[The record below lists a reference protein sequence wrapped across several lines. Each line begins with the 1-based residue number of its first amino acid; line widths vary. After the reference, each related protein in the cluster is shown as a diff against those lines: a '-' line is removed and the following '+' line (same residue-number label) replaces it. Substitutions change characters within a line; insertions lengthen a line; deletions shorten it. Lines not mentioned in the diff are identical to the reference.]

1 MARLDFACDVL
12 NISIEVVSI
21 EGNIGSG
28 KSYLFDILKTYFTE
42 MNKKSLNE
50 KYHFVDEP
58 VSEWMTICD
67 ETQNNKN
74 ILELFYGDKDK
85 YSFVFQTTAYI
96 TRLQNL
102 KKVIDTIID
111 NRKKMMDGQY
121 GSRVK
126 ETHVKHVI
134 ISERSLE
141 TDKNV
146 FAKMLYHDG
155 HINEIEY
162 TSYNYWF
169 YNFIEN
175 YGTHRIIYL
184 QVNPDISYERTK
196 KRNRSGEETIPLGY
210 LARCHSYHEDWI
222 KIVGE
227 EKTVYVFDA
236 SIQIDTTNVS
246 NNAQQMEYISGAV
259 RFICNK

>member
-1 MARLDFACDVL
+1 MASLDFACDML
-12 NISIEVVSI
+12 NMSFEIISI

-28 KSYLFDILKTYFTE
+28 KSHLFNILKTYFTE
-42 MNKKSLNE
+42 VNHRSPME
-50 KYHFVDEP
+50 KFHFVDEP
-58 VSEWMTICD
+58 VSEWMNIRD
-67 ETQNNKN
+67 ETQENKN

-102 KKVIDTIID
+102 KKVIDDIIT
-111 NRKKMMDGQY
+111 NRKKSIENKSCSDIN
-121 GSRVK
+121 
-126 ETHVKHVI
+126 EIHVKHVI

-146 FAKMLYHDG
+146 FAKMLHDDG

-169 YNFIEN
+169 ANFIAN

-184 QVNPDISYERTK
+184 QVDPEISYERTK
-196 KRNRSGEETIPLGY
+196 NRNRSGEEAIPLEY
-210 LARCHSYHEDWI
+210 LARCHSYHEEWI
-222 KIVGE
+222 QSVGDN
-227 EKTVYVFDA
+227 KRVYVFDA
-236 SIQIDTTNVS
+236 STHLDTDAGAITK
-246 NNAQQMEYISGAV
+246 AHREYMNGPV
-259 RFICNK
+259 RFIYS